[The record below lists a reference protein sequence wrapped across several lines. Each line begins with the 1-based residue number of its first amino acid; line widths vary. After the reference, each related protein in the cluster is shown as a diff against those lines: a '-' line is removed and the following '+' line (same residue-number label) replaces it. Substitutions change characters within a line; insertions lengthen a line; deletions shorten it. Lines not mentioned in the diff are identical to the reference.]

1 MEKNILKQILF
12 DEHQHWEAFKKKY
25 GARIRPIVIKEVEKF
40 RDCGNL
46 KNGFKLFV
54 CEGCHHT
61 HLVPF
66 RCKGRFCTTC
76 SVGESEE
83 WSRLLTEEA
92 LQVNHRHVI
101 FTIDEGLRDIFLW
114 HRELLKPLMDEAA
127 KLITDYFQKKAK
139 VTPGIIAGLH
149 TFGLK
154 IVLTL
159 MYI

>member
-1 MEKNILKQILF
+1 MKQILF
-12 DEHQHWEAFKKKY
+12 DEHQHWEDFKKKY

-139 VTPGIIAGLH
+139 VTLGIIAGVFCKQKVQRIARKN
-149 TFGLK
+149 T
-154 IVLTL
+154 
-159 MYI
+159 

>member
-25 GARIRPIVIKEVEKF
+25 GTRIRPIVIKEVEKF

>member
-1 MEKNILKQILF
+1 M
-12 DEHQHWEAFKKKY
+12 
-25 GARIRPIVIKEVEKF
+25 
-40 RDCGNL
+40 
-46 KNGFKLFV
+46 
-54 CEGCHHT
+54 
-61 HLVPF
+61 
-66 RCKGRFCTTC
+66 
-76 SVGESEE
+76 
-83 WSRLLTEEA
+83 LTEDA

>member
-1 MEKNILKQILF
+1 
-12 DEHQHWEAFKKKY
+12 
-25 GARIRPIVIKEVEKF
+25 
-40 RDCGNL
+40 
-46 KNGFKLFV
+46 FV